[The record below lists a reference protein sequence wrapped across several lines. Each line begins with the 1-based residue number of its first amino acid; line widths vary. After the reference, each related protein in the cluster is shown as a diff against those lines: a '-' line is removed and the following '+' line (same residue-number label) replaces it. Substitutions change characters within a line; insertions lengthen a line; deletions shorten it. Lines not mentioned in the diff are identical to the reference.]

1 MIKNKKQYLWLT
13 ILAIAII
20 LIVGTSYALFQK
32 NIIGSNGKIIYQV
45 GDLEV
50 KLLQ

>member
-20 LIVGTSYALFQK
+20 LIVGTSYALLQK